1 MGQFLGGYIFIA
13 RQFASLLES
22 LIQSK
27 SHNELLFLAFG
38 GRQEVSGYAMSP
50 PQLARNTPVLNLLQP
65 IAIDGDVLCRIKLDL
80 SFKYRGQGDVGK
92 VLHREE
98 PLLAEAR
105 LYSGVLVTLRVAHL
119 IVVILHLLHQVGLL
133 QINGNLP
140 THLHAVHTH
149 VEPCSFGERTVR
161 IENVDGLEVV
171 CFTQGIV
178 VHVVSRGHLQ
188 TARTELNIHVAV
200 FYDRD
205 NATHQRHHHFVAA
218 QPLVLGVLGVN
229 THGGIAHDGFGTCG
243 SYNGVVTSVLVAV

>member
-92 VLHREE
+92 VLHRKE

-205 NATHQRHHHFVAA
+205 NATHQRHHHLVAA

-229 THGGIAHDGFGTCG
+229 AHSGIAHDSFGTCG